1 MLSSKFHG
9 LHTRRVTVACPKCL
23 VLWVRFPKKATEEHL
38 DSDQMVLCFFFH
50 VFCFFLFLADSE
62 MLDEAG
68 GTKMDE
74 ADSEKL
80 DETGAAGG
88 TKMDEADSEKL
99 DEAGA
104 AGGTKM
110 DEADLEKLDEA
121 GGSKMD
127 ADEEEEV
134 PPKIEGGTS
143 GDPNE
148 PTKTDQGEVQV
159 DEEMASPQDGANS
172 EVKDSTD
179 DSSKETSSQQ
189 GQGCFLMGPISGA
202 FCCWILPT

>member
-1 MLSSKFHG
+1 MDEG
-9 LHTRRVTVACPKCL
+9 
-23 VLWVRFPKKATEEHL
+23 
-38 DSDQMVLCFFFH
+38 
-50 VFCFFLFLADSE
+50 DSE
-62 MLDEAG
+62 KLDEAG
-68 GTKMDE
+68 AAGGTKKDA

-80 DETGAAGG
+80 DEAGG

-104 AGGTKM
+104 AGGTKKDAADSEKLDEAGGTKM
-110 DEADLEKLDEA
+110 DEADSEKLDEA

-127 ADEEEEV
+127 EDEEEEV
-134 PPKIEGGTS
+134 SPKIQGETN

-172 EVKDSTD
+172 EVKDSKD
-179 DSSKETSSQQ
+179 DSSKETGTSQQ
-189 GQGCFLMGPISGA
+189 GQGCFFNGTNLGA

>member
-1 MLSSKFHG
+1 MYTTLFVKYTY
-9 LHTRRVTVACPKCL
+9 LAE
-23 VLWVRFPKKATEEHL
+23 VLEVPTNDYHPLGCTEEKHAVIKVPWASHEAG
-38 DSDQMVLCFFFH
+38 DSCMSQVSCAVGQIPQKGHRRAPRLRPDGALFFFFH

-80 DETGAAGG
+80 DE
-88 TKMDEADSEKL
+88 
-99 DEAGA
+99 
-104 AGGTKM
+104 
-110 DEADLEKLDEA
+110 A

-127 ADEEEEV
+127 EDEQEEV

-172 EVKDSTD
+172 EEKDSTD

-189 GQGCFLMGPISGA
+189 GQGWL
-202 FCCWILPT
+202 

>member
-1 MLSSKFHG
+1 MLSSKVHG

-23 VLWVRFPKKATEEHL
+23 VLWVRFLKKATEEHL
-38 DSDQMVLCFFFH
+38 DSDQMVLCFFFFH

-80 DETGAAGG
+80 DE
-88 TKMDEADSEKL
+88 
-99 DEAGA
+99 
-104 AGGTKM
+104 
-110 DEADLEKLDEA
+110 A

-127 ADEEEEV
+127 EDEQEEV

-172 EVKDSTD
+172 EEKDSTD

-189 GQGCFLMGPISGA
+189 GQGWL
-202 FCCWILPT
+202 